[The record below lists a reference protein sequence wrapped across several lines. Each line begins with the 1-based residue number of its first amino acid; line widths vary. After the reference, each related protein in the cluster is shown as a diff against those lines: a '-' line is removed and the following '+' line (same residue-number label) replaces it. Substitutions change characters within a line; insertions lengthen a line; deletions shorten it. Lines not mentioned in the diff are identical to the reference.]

1 MSGQCIPLDWQCDGE
16 MDCPDG
22 LDEWD
27 NICSKSTELLPIS
40 CCHVLIQISLV
51 LTNVKKK
58 SFDVM
63 QMDPVFLQTGGAM
76 GLLIV
81 SEMLQMKRIAVSI
94 LLIFVS
100 TLSLHLHCRGKLYRW
115 RVPM

>member
-22 LDEWD
+22 LNEWD
-27 NICSKSTELLPIS
+27 NICSKSMELLPIS
-40 CCHVLIQISLV
+40 CHVLLQISLV

-63 QMDPVFLQTGGAM
+63 QMDLVFLQTGGAM

-94 LLIFVS
+94 LIIFVS
-100 TLSLHLHCRGKLYRW
+100 TLSHLHCRGKLYRR